1 MVEGVRITEIGD
13 TRISES
19 GDFRVTE
26 NYLPPVDVLAPS
38 VDTLVAALAPFVFTG
53 KSVVVP
59 AVNIGVTGFA
69 PLTKFSANIPSIDI
83 VFAALTASVSA
94 ISLPPLSRIYVIPAQ
109 DTVYYVPESIR
120 VYEVEAS

>member
-38 VDTLVAALAPFVFTG
+38 VDILVATLAPFVFTG

-59 AVNIGVTGFA
+59 AVNIGVAGFA
-69 PLTKFSANIPSIDI
+69 PLTKFSANIPSIDV
-83 VFAALTASVSA
+83 VFTALTASISA
-94 ISLPPLSRIYVIPAQ
+94 ISLPPSARIYVI
-109 DTVYYVPESIR
+109 PESIR

>member
-38 VDTLVAALAPFVFTG
+38 VDVLVAALAPFVFTG

-59 AVNIGVTGFA
+59 SATIAVMGFA
-69 PLTKFSANIPSIDI
+69 PLTKFSANIPSINI
-83 VFAALTASVSA
+83 AFEALAASISA
-94 ISLPPLSRIYVIPAQ
+94 ISLPPSARIYVIPAQ
-109 DTVYYVPESIR
+109 DTVYFIPESIR